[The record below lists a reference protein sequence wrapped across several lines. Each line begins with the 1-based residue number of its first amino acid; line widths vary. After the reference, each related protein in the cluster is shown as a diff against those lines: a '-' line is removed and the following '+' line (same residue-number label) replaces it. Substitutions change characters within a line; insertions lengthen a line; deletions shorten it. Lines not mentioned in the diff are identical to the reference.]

1 MRKMPKFME
10 NPKWYTEEYNEEEGY
25 TVYKPT
31 KDTPKDAIE
40 EMDDWNRYNEN
51 GGDVVYP
58 NDKEFYF
65 KKNPAWYTFDEKE
78 KMYIITKDAPKEA
91 MDSYWDYISQAKIV
105 QY

>member
-25 TVYKPT
+25 TIYKPT
-31 KDTPKDAIE
+31 KDTPEDAIE

-58 NDKEFYF
+58 NDKDFYF
-65 KKNPAWYTFDEKE
+65 KKNLALYTFDKKA
-78 KMYIITKDAPKEA
+78 KMYLLTKDAPEEA
-91 MDSYWDYISQAKIV
+91 VKSYFDYLDGAMIK

>member
-10 NPKWYTEEYNEEEGY
+10 NPKWYREEYNEEEGY
-25 TVYKPT
+25 TIYKPT
-31 KDTPKDAIE
+31 KDTPEDAIE

-58 NDKEFYF
+58 NDKDFYF
-65 KKNPAWYTFDEKE
+65 KKNPAWYTFDKKA
-78 KMYIITKDAPKEA
+78 KMYLLTKDAPEEA
-91 MDSYWDYISQAKIV
+91 VKSYFDYLDGAMIK

>member
-10 NPKWYTEEYNEEEGY
+10 NPKWYIEEYNEEEGY

-31 KDTPKDAIE
+31 KDTPEDAIE

-58 NDKEFYF
+58 NDKDFYF
-65 KKNPAWYTFDEKE
+65 KKNHTWYTFDKKA
-78 KMYIITKDAPKEA
+78 KMYLLTKNAPEEA
-91 MDSYWDYISQAKIV
+91 VKSYFDYLAGAMIK